1 MDIIDALRLTDV
13 DENNYSSQLKC
24 IEGESD
30 TNEFDDNYEWTFSN
44 FVLSKKKDMDIEIPT
59 IQNAI
64 LAGAI
69 LETLYYVSVNMS
81 SSADFYLSIFEQ
93 LTEIEGY
100 KECVILNTE
109 GVIFDV
115 ESDAENFSRF
125 MDSVEWIC

>member
-1 MDIIDALRLTDV
+1 M
-13 DENNYSSQLKC
+13 
-24 IEGESD
+24 
-30 TNEFDDNYEWTFSN
+30 
-44 FVLSKKKDMDIEIPT
+44 LSKKQDMDIEIPT

-64 LAGAI
+64 LAGEI

-81 SSADFYLSIFEQ
+81 SSADIYLSIFEQ

-100 KECVILNTE
+100 KECVNLNTE

-125 MDSVEWIC
+125 MDCVEWIC